1 MVNRDDYDS
10 PWKEILSAY
19 FQEFME
25 FFFPHIA
32 REIDWS
38 RGYELLDKELRQ
50 ITRESEVGFRLA
62 DQLVKV

>member
-1 MVNRDDYDS
+1 V
-10 PWKEILSAY
+10 EAVVGV
-19 FQEFME
+19 E
-25 FFFPHIA
+25 FFPHIA

>member
-1 MVNRDDYDS
+1 MANRDDYDS
-10 PWKEILSAY
+10 RWKEILSAY
-19 FQEFME
+19 FREFME